1 MIALLLVAL
10 ASQPVELLVFAGAA
24 NKPVL
29 DQAAVQLRHQ
39 ENLRLVFSYGGSGA
53 VLSQMQLARRGDLYI
68 PGSHDWLERAIA
80 RGLVDPATRVDFA
93 YLRPA
98 LLVLRGNPRG
108 IKTLADLGRADV
120 KAAIGEPRSVCV
132 GEYAL
137 AVLRRARLEDLL
149 LPRLAR
155 ASSCE
160 AVGNLLATRTV
171 DAVLGWDVF
180 TAWYPGQ
187 VEAVPLPAELTP
199 ERATISGAVAVFS
212 RHKTE
217 AARVLAWLAGPQGQA
232 LWRQAGYR
240 TEP

>member
-1 MIALLLVAL
+1 MIALLVLAL
-10 ASQPVELLVFAGAA
+10 ASPPVELFVFAGAA

-29 DQAAVQLRHQ
+29 DQAAVQLRSQ
-39 ENLRLVFSYGGSGA
+39 ENLRLVFSYGGSGT

-98 LLVLRGNPRG
+98 LLVLRGNPKG

-120 KAAIGEPRSVCV
+120 KAAIAEPRSVCV
-132 GEYAL
+132 GEYAVR
-137 AVLRRARLEDLL
+137 VLRRAGLESLL

-160 AVGNLLATRTV
+160 AVGNLLATQTV

-180 TAWYPGQ
+180 TAWYPGH

-199 ERATISGAVAVFS
+199 EQATISGAVAVFS
-212 RHKTE
+212 QHKAE
-217 AARVLAWLAGPQGQA
+217 AARVLAWLAGPQGQT